1 MHYTFTNQNDDS
13 LKAKTVTDTKQ
24 LNFQTEQGIL
34 KIPFVTWGTQ
44 KLTKKAIKF
53 PAYEV

>member
-34 KIPFVTWGTQ
+34 KIPFVT
-44 KLTKKAIKF
+44 
-53 PAYEV
+53 

>member
-24 LNFQTEQGIL
+24 LNFQTEHGIL

-53 PAYEV
+53 PA